1 MQQNTWVQ
9 LMAMRGK
16 DAQAI
21 ILPYVLSVLG
31 VFTFIIWGGE
41 TADTGAVQL
50 AVAAW
55 VVLGSLWT
63 LLWFDGVLADV
74 GAGMRDMDGEVAGS
88 NMGKNSLRAAL

>member
-31 VFTFIIWGGE
+31 VFTFIIWE
-41 TADTGAVQL
+41 AKPQIQVQCN
-50 AVAAW
+50 W
-55 VVLGSLWT
+55 
-63 LLWFDGVLADV
+63 LLQRG
-74 GAGMRDMDGEVAGS
+74 
-88 NMGKNSLRAAL
+88 